1 MNARSSQ
8 SGFGPATGT
17 AMGDASSVEGDVDL
31 GRYVEVLVANRWL
44 IIGIAAVVTV
54 LGVVFALLQRPVYEA
69 NLVVQVEDAEGSS
82 KNVLGE
88 ASTLF
93 DLKTPAAAEIEI
105 IRSRSVISG
114 AVDASLLH
122 IEAIP
127 RYAPYV
133 GGWLARRA
141 TGLSEPGFLGM
152 TGYVT
157 GTERISVR
165 RLEVPPSLEGSQFIV
180 TAEGNGRYS
189 VRGARL
195 AEPLKGQ
202 VGTLLKAETAE
213 GPVEVM
219 IDALAGKPG
228 AEFYMTRQS
237 RQATI
242 NGLQS
247 SLQLY
252 ERGKQSGI
260 INVSLQSTNASQM
273 VKVLN
278 AIGAQYVQ
286 QNVERR
292 AAEAQKALAFLDVQL
307 PVFKRQLEQSEDLYN
322 RYRNQKGTVSFTE
335 EATLALTQ
343 SVDRQ
348 TKLLDAQQR
357 RAELQ
362 ARFTPAHPLV
372 QTLDAQIAVL
382 KTNLAEIQTRIKN
395 LPSAQQE
402 AVRLER
408 DVRVNTE
415 LYQSLLNNAM
425 QLRLVKEGKVGNV
438 RVLDEAQEPQL
449 PVKPQRRT
457 IVAAALALGL
467 FLGVVAALIR
477 NMLVEQRIRE
487 PHELEMHTG
496 MPVFSTI
503 PNSKQQVGIAQRRLT
518 GATGVR
524 LLAIEQPDDP
534 TVESLRSLRTALQF
548 AMLEAPS
555 NRVLITGATP
565 GVGKSFIAANFAA
578 LLAGSGKK
586 TLMIDADLR
595 RGHLHQYLGL
605 QRHGGLS
612 ELIAGSLTV
621 QQTVHRQ
628 VVPNLDFLATGQLP
642 PNPGELLTS
651 ESFASALQKLSES
664 YDYVLIDAPPV
675 LVASDASSI
684 AAQAG
689 SVLLVAR
696 AEVST
701 VGELK
706 ESIRRLSL
714 GGKTAAGVLLNGVDS
729 RRRSYGSYRYGR
741 YRAADYN
748 YESILPENQ

>member
-1 MNARSSQ
+1 MNSRVPHSE
-8 SGFGPATGT
+8 FGLATVPVAADPA
-17 AMGDASSVEGDVDL
+17 EGEVDL
-31 GRYVEVLVANRWL
+31 GRYVEVLIANRWL
-44 IIGIAAVVTV
+44 IVGIAMVVTV
-54 LGVVFALLQRPVYEA
+54 LGVLYALLQRPVYEA
-69 NLVVQVEDAEGSS
+69 NLLVQVEDSEGSTR
-82 KNVLGE
+82 NVLGQ
-88 ASTLF
+88 ASTLL
-93 DLKTPAAAEIEI
+93 DVKTPAAAEMEI
-105 IRSRSVISG
+105 IRSRSVIG
-114 AVDASLLH
+114 AAADASLVY
-122 IEAIP
+122 IDAVP

-152 TGYVT
+152 AGYVS
-157 GTERISVR
+157 GTEQISVR
-165 RLEVPPSLEGSQFIV
+165 RFEVPTSMEGAQFIV

-189 VRGARL
+189 VRNARL
-195 AEPLKGQ
+195 AEPLNGQ
-202 VGTLLKAETAE
+202 VGTLLKAETAQ
-213 GPVEVM
+213 GPLELM
-219 IDALAGKPG
+219 IDVLIGKPG
-228 AEFYMTRQS
+228 ADFYVARQS
-237 RQATI
+237 RQAAI
-242 NGLQS
+242 NDLQS
-247 SLQLY
+247 SMSLA
-252 ERGKQSGI
+252 ERGRQSGVI
-260 INVSLQSTNASQM
+260 SVGLQSTNAGQL
-273 VKVLN
+273 VKLLN
-278 AIGAQYVQ
+278 AIGTQYVQ

-292 AAEAQKALAFLDVQL
+292 AAEAQKSLAFLDVQL
-307 PVFKRQLEQSEDLYN
+307 PLFKRQLEQSEDLYS
-322 RYRNQKGTVSFTE
+322 RYRNQKGTVSLTE
-335 EATLALTQ
+335 EATLALSQ

-357 RAELQ
+357 RTELE
-362 ARFTPAHPLV
+362 ARFTPAHPAV
-372 QTLDAQIAVL
+372 QTLDAQIAAL
-382 KTNLAEIQTRIKN
+382 KSNLGEIQTRIKN
-395 LPSAQQE
+395 LPTTQQE

-438 RVLDEAQEPQL
+438 RVLDEAQEPKQ
-449 PVKPQRRT
+449 PIKPQRT
-457 IVAAALALGL
+457 IIVGAALGLGL
-467 FLGVVAALIR
+467 FLGIVAALIR
-477 NMLVEQRIRE
+477 NMLVEHRIRD
-487 PHELEMHTG
+487 PHELEMQTG
-496 MPVFSTI
+496 MAVFSSI
-503 PNSKQQVGIAQRRLT
+503 PSSKQQVGISQRRLT

-524 LLAIEQPDDP
+524 LLAIEHPDDP

-565 GVGKSFIAANFAA
+565 GVGKSFITANFAA

-696 AEVST
+696 ADVST
-701 VGELK
+701 SGELK
-706 ESIRRLSL
+706 EAVRRLSL
-714 GGKTAAGVLLNGVDS
+714 GGKTAAGVLLNGMDTK
-729 RRRSYGSYRYGR
+729 RRSYSSYRYGR